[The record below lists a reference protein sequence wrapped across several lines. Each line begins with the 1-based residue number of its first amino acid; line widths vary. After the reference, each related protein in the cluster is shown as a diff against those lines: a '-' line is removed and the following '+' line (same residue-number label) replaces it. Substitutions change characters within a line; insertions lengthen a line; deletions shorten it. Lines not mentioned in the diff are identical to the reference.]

1 MGLPVGYKLLEY
13 IESSGTQYINTGF
26 RPNQN
31 TRVTMELST
40 SNSGSYTL
48 FGTDAGWTSNG
59 FAIGVSFG
67 HYGSNTTSFS
77 GLNDGAKHSI
87 DFNKNSI
94 YIDNALKSTFSSATF
109 QMDTDMVGFANNRSG
124 AIQELT
130 TMKLYSFKIYDNSTI
145 VRDFIPCKNS
155 SGEVGLW
162 DDINRK
168 FYSNAG
174 SGNFIAGA
182 VIDFGGIFVKV
193 NGVWKQIN
201 NVTVNVR

>member
-40 SNSGSYTL
+40 SNSGSYTI

-59 FAIGVSFG
+59 FAIGVGFG

-155 SGEVGLW
+155 GGEVGLW

>member
-1 MGLPVGYKLLEY
+1 MALPIGYKLLEY

-40 SNSGSYTL
+40 SDSGSYTI
-48 FGTDAGWTSNG
+48 FGSDVGWSSNG
-59 FAIGVSFG
+59 FAIGVGFG
-67 HYGSNTTSFS
+67 HYGSNTTSFN
-77 GLNDGAKHSI
+77 GLNNGAKHSI

-94 YIDNALKSTFSSATF
+94 YIDNALKSTFPSATF
-109 QMDTDMVGFANNRSG
+109 QMNMDMVVFANNRSG
-124 AIQELT
+124 EIQELT

-162 DDINRK
+162 DDINTK

-182 VIDFGGIFVKV
+182 VIDLGGIFVKV
-193 NGVWKQIN
+193 NGAWKKIS
-201 NVTVNVR
+201 NVSVNIL